1 MFAIQVTFDEKKNK
15 VVVHGHGRKTTNGE
29 KSIVAATINAMKR
42 SLTETVGVNFT
53 SDVKIAT
60 SKNANLPTATSEQGL
75 PPELA
80 ELLSQISGGGRGL
93 EDALR
98 S

>member
-1 MFAIQVTFDEKKNK
+1 MFALQVTFDEKNNK

-29 KSIVAATINAMKR
+29 KAIVGATINAMKR

-53 SDVKIAT
+53 SDVKIAQ
-60 SKNANLPTATSEQGL
+60 SKKPTLPTPTSDAGL

-80 ELLSQISGGGRGL
+80 GLLAALSGGGRGL
-93 EDALR
+93 EDEAR